1 MNEHYR
7 FLEDELKSLIS
18 SPVDWLSDTERQDVV
33 EFIDVDEYGLAYEA
47 LRYMIIQR
55 NKTLS
60 PESHR
65 RLVALARKMG
75 MSEDAWAGL
84 SAHVRD

>member
-18 SPVDWLSDTERQDVV
+18 SHVDWLSDTERQDVV

-47 LRYMIIQR
+47 LRYIIIQR

-65 RLVALARKMG
+65 RLVGLARKMG